1 MTSTAASDSLP
12 KPVVMLAKGHVLT
25 SNHLAGNDEGT
36 RSAIPEIAEL
46 IGDPPAWDRIVN
58 HAQESVD
65 MGLRELRQIIEK
77 DLYVTEAIRHAVA
90 VSTLYPDMLT
100 MFKGGTSLA
109 KAHRIVNRFSEDV
122 DVSLVPPN
130 DGEFGASRRKKAAE
144 EVIARIRSG
153 MGLHVEAPRRG
164 SNFRR
169 AAIEYTPTSTSDP
182 VSPTSSAGAV
192 RLGEVLVEITI
203 RSQPPNM
210 AHPQTIT
217 SLAGQVADPEIIRAH
232 PILQPFDVLTADPII
247 SVVDKLDA
255 LHWRAI
261 SDNPEQVAGRVRD
274 VYDLARLLTIP
285 SVLVQLD
292 PKRTAAMHT
301 AILQTLPPGL
311 ADRSHD
317 RPANGFAYSPAF
329 TPGHP
334 ACEALRHAYSDLYS
348 LIYADEDW
356 FEFDDALSMIRSA
369 RSHI

>member
-1 MTSTAASDSLP
+1 MVT
-12 KPVVMLAKGHVLT
+12 LATGYLLT
-25 SNHLAGNDEGT
+25 SEHPAKADEGT
-36 RSAIPEIAEL
+36 RSEIPEIAEL

-122 DVSLVPPN
+122 DVSLVPPSG
-130 DGEFGASRRKKAAE
+130 GEFGASRRKKATD

-169 AAIEYTPTSTSDP
+169 AAIEYASKSTSDP
-182 VSPTSSAGAV
+182 LFPPSSAGAV

-203 RSQPPNM
+203 RSQPPNV
-210 AHPQTIT
+210 AQPQTIT

-232 PILQPFDVLTADPII
+232 PILQPFAVLTADPII

-255 LHWRAI
+255 LHWRAT
-261 SDNPEQVAGRVRD
+261 SDNPEQVADRARD

-285 SVLVQLD
+285 SVLAQLN
-292 PKRTAAMHT
+292 PERTAAMHT
-301 AILQTLPPGL
+301 TILESLPSGL
-311 ADRSHD
+311 ADRSHE
-317 RPANGFAYSPAF
+317 RPADGFADSPAF